1 MSLFSID
8 IRCEY
13 CHEST
18 PVIVERN
25 IGTDWNHKHECPNC
39 HEVAAVRVMS
49 APLVFREAYHDGYKR
64 GGDYQLV
71 KESAKLARQAA
82 NAGGKSK
89 NELQKAAHELRRA
102 AKRER
107 TKTE

>member
-8 IRCEY
+8 IRCEG
-13 CHEST
+13 CNEVSDI
-18 PVIVERN
+18 IVPRE
-25 IGTDWNHKHECPNC
+25 IGTDWAHKHECPVC

-49 APLVFREAYHDGYKR
+49 APLVFKEAYHDGYKR

-71 KESAKLARQAA
+71 KESAKLAKQAA
-82 NAGGKSK
+82 NAGGKAR

-107 TKTE
+107 AKTE

>member
-8 IRCEY
+8 ILCEK
-13 CHEST
+13 CNERSDLIVTREVGTNWES
-18 PVIVERN
+18 RY
-25 IGTDWNHKHECPNC
+25 ECPVC
-39 HEVAAVRVMS
+39 LEVAAVRTMS

-71 KESAKLARQAA
+71 KESAKLAKLAA
-82 NAGGKSK
+82 NANNKDKS
-89 NELQKAAHELRRA
+89 ELRKAAHELRRA

>member
-8 IRCEY
+8 IRCEK
-13 CHEST
+13 CNEPSDI
-18 PVIVERN
+18 IVPRD
-25 IGTDWNHKHECPNC
+25 IGTDWAHKHECPMC

-49 APLVFREAYHDGYKR
+49 APLVFKEAYHDGYKR

-82 NAGGKSK
+82 GAGGKAKS
-89 NELQKAAHELRRA
+89 ELQRAAQELRQA
-102 AKRER
+102 AKREKP
-107 TKTE
+107 KTE